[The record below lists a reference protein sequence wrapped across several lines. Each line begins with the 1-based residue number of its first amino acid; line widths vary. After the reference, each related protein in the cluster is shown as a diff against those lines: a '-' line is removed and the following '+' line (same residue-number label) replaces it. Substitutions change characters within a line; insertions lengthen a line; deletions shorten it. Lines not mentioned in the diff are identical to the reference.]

1 MATIKLSDYIMEQN
15 VSMAECSDIVLEQ
28 LQAEIDVNLAIAD
41 AYAKQILMMEYASDY
56 VQEADDSTTNTT
68 EKKDGK
74 FKTFWKTIWKA
85 IKGFFSAIGQKISAF
100 WEWIKMKLGKGSSAK
115 LREIAEKA
123 SEEEAEKYLE
133 GITKDFDVIV
143 GKGGRLQPHLYD
155 SDAVRNLI
163 DVATTWVAEA
173 AEVLKNIDF
182 TVEHTSVASKTQIK
196 DLKSRKWDL
205 TKSGKESS
213 SKATLA
219 KMADFVKWMETEGET
234 KLKDLRVKLQELNPI
249 LDKVEATLDKV
260 TDEEKQHKRYAEY
273 VSLAKEIKDAVAAK
287 SVELLQSLGDITAMA
302 KAIDKAVK
310 DFNKAKATLK
320 DDAEKRKAMQKIDEE
335 SNASKSLIEDKSK
348 VRAWVSKH
356 EDDNPQPSIST
367 MAKDLGWTG
376 THTREVLEK
385 MGILETW
392 EQKGP
397 GGGTH
402 VRYSYGEENIR

>member
-28 LQAEIDVNLAIAD
+28 LQAEINVNVALAE
-41 AYAKQILMMEYASDY
+41 AYAKQILMMETASDY
-56 VQEADDSTTNTT
+56 VQEADESTTSTT
-68 EKKDGK
+68 EKKDGA

-85 IKGFFSAIGQKISAF
+85 IKGFFSAIGHKISAF
-100 WEWIKMKLGKGSSAK
+100 WEWIKTKLGKGSSAK

-173 AEVLKNIDF
+173 AEVLRNIDF
-182 TVEHTSVASKTQIK
+182 TVERTSGASKTQIK
-196 DLKSRKWDL
+196 ELKSRKWDL

-260 TDEEKQHKRYAEY
+260 TDEEKKNTRYAEY

-310 DFNKAKATLK
+310 DFDKAKNILK
-320 DDAEKRKAMQKIDEE
+320 GEAELRKSEKDANTRLNESKELLDDIHKLGRYMNQHQYDDPEPKAKDIAKAMGWDTQHYLKVKAALEE
-335 SNASKSLIEDKSK
+335 E
-348 VRAWVSKH
+348 
-356 EDDNPQPSIST
+356 
-367 MAKDLGWTG
+367 
-376 THTREVLEK
+376 
-385 MGILETW
+385 
-392 EQKGP
+392 
-397 GGGTH
+397 
-402 VRYSYGEENIR
+402 